1 MTHKEVGRLL
11 REIRHDAGVSQED
24 VAFFAGV
31 QQPHIS
37 RIEYGINTAT
47 LPILVGYAK
56 ATRNHKRILDL
67 IEKEIGG
74 ESCERSCKE
83 FADVGA

>member
-11 REIRHDAGVSQED
+11 REIRHSAGVSQED

-37 RIEYGINTAT
+37 RIEYGINAAT

-56 ATRNHKRILDL
+56 ATRNHKKILEL
-67 IEKEIGG
+67 IEREIGG
-74 ESCERSCKE
+74 KTHECSHKK
-83 FADVGA
+83 FAGVGA